1 MFEVNITNGQFEVVQ
16 KHEKYSDTLVDT
28 FSSED
33 DAIKCMDE
41 RNANIEKKIG
51 YTSYDWKENF
61 ELKNLSEL
69 LKPFGLK
76 CLSVENG
83 DAYEFMVYGEEI
95 TSDDL
100 AMRLQAQYSNFDMTP
115 EEAKEMFVYPV
126 E

>member
-1 MFEVNITNGQFEVVQ
+1 MFEVNTANGQFEVVQ
-16 KHEKYSDTLVDT
+16 KHERYSDTLVDT
-28 FSSED
+28 FYSED
-33 DAIKCMDE
+33 DALKCVNE
-41 RNANIEKKIG
+41 RNENIKKKIG
-51 YTSYDWKENF
+51 YTSYDWKEAF

-95 TSDDL
+95 TGDDL
-100 AMRLQAQYSNFDMTP
+100 AMRLQAQYSNFEMTP

>member
-1 MFEVNITNGQFEVVQ
+1 MFEVNTANGQFEVVQ

-28 FSSED
+28 FSIVS
-33 DAIKCMDE
+33 DALKCVNE
-41 RNANIEKKIG
+41 RNENIEKKIG
-51 YTSYDWKENF
+51 YTSYDWKEIF
-61 ELKNLSEL
+61 QLENLSEL

-76 CLSVENG
+76 CLAVENG

-100 AMRLQAQYSNFDMTP
+100 AMRLQAQYSNFEMTP

>member
-1 MFEVNITNGQFEVVQ
+1 MFEVNIANGQFNVVQ
-16 KHEKYSDTLVDT
+16 KHERYSDTLVDT

-33 DAIKCMDE
+33 AAIKCMNG

-51 YTSYDWKENF
+51 YTSYDWNEIF

-83 DAYEFMVYGEEI
+83 DAFEFMVYGEEI
-95 TSDDL
+95 TGDEL
-100 AMRLQAQYSNFDMTP
+100 AMRLQAQYNNFEMTP

-126 E
+126 K

>member
-16 KHEKYSDTLVDT
+16 KDEKYSDTLVDT

-33 DAIKCMDE
+33 AAIKCVNE
-41 RNANIEKKIG
+41 RNANMNKRIG
-51 YTSYDWKENF
+51 YTSYDWKEIF

-83 DAYEFMVYGEEI
+83 GEFEFMVYGEEI

-100 AMRLQAQYSNFDMTP
+100 AMRLQAQYSNFEMTP

>member
-1 MFEVNITNGQFEVVQ
+1 MFEVNTANGQFEVVQ
-16 KHEKYSDTLVDT
+16 KHERYSDTLVDT
-28 FSSED
+28 FYSED
-33 DAIKCMDE
+33 DALKCVNE
-41 RNANIEKKIG
+41 RNENIKKKIG
-51 YTSYDWKENF
+51 YTSYDWKEAF

-100 AMRLQAQYSNFDMTP
+100 AMRLQAQYSNFEITQ
-115 EEAKEMFVYPV
+115 EEAKEAFVYP

>member
-1 MFEVNITNGQFEVVQ
+1 MN
-16 KHEKYSDTLVDT
+16 
-28 FSSED
+28 
-33 DAIKCMDE
+33 E
-41 RNANIEKKIG
+41 RNENIKKKIG
-51 YTSYDWKENF
+51 YTSYDWKEAF

-100 AMRLQAQYSNFDMTP
+100 AMRLQAQYSNFEMTP

>member
-1 MFEVNITNGQFEVVQ
+1 MFDVNIANGQFEVVQ
-16 KHEKYSDTLVDT
+16 KHERYSDTLVDT

-33 DAIKCMDE
+33 AAIKCMNE
-41 RNANIEKKIG
+41 RNENIKKKIG
-51 YTSYDWKENF
+51 YTSYDWKEAF

-100 AMRLQAQYSNFDMTP
+100 AMRLQAQYSNFEMTP
-115 EEAKEMFVYPV
+115 EKAKEMFVYP